1 MSGINSALLSGV
13 TGLSANSAA
22 LASISDDI
30 ANVNTIGYK
39 ANVTEFSDLV
49 TQAAGSGYFAGG
61 VQAISTQNVAEQGV
75 LQASS
80 TPTNMAISGQG
91 FFVTSQNAGSPGT
104 SNAALFTRAG
114 AFTANNQGYLV
125 NAAGLYLQG
134 WQADASGNVT
144 TDSSNLALLSP
155 INVNSIS
162 SIPVPTTLVSIDANI
177 QSSTPVSQAV
187 KDIGSTTA
195 TDGYSATSTT
205 TSMAAYNATTGVGTK
220 PDFTMQVPVSNS
232 QGGTQTIQIDFLK
245 SETPNQWYAEVV
257 GVPASSIT
265 NSGGV
270 PGQISS
276 GVVAFNST
284 GQLNLAATTLFG
296 SAGATSLTFGASN
309 AAAPTGSEVNWATSA
324 GLSGQTVNFDLASAT
339 SGLTQNDGPSAVSSI
354 NANGT
359 PSGSLTSVEVD
370 ASGDITAV
378 FGNGVTRKIAQVAIA
393 TFSDPGGLTS
403 VSGDAYQ
410 ASQASGTFNLKTAGV
425 AGAGTVQA
433 SNLESSTVD
442 LSQEFTNMIITQR
455 AYSASSKIITTA
467 DSMLQDLISII
478 R

>member
-134 WQADASGNVT
+134 WQAD
-144 TDSSNLALLSP
+144 ALLSP